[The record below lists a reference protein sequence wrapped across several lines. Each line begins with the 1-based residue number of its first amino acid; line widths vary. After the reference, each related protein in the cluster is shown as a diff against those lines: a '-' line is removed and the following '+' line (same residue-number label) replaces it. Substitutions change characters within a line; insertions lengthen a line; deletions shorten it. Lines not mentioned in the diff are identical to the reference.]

1 MRPATFASIR
11 KTQQSSDGGPAYS
24 NDCDALG
31 NAEAVGG
38 YALRS
43 SRKHWRRRV
52 EPPHAG
58 GAGRATFS
66 RHRIA
71 GVAAVAAV
79 AALLCSACGGT
90 ASNGSTATAKPV
102 LTVGEVTP
110 PSALN
115 PTTSID
121 GLEIVQEFA
130 YEGVTTWVNPATP
143 GLAGVA
149 APGLA
154 TSWHYL
160 KSSPPNTMFEFTL
173 RHNARFAD
181 GTPVTAQ
188 AIATWFKYLANGP
201 LAANWGSYFGVLKS
215 VRTVGEWT
223 VVIQLKS
230 PSPNVPYGLT
240 DINLGFGSPAS
251 PKCVAH
257 PSMLNSGDCGA
268 GPYMVDTAQT
278 TTGSKYTFVPNPYYY
293 NKSAQH
299 WSKVVLLVV
308 PTESSLLQALR
319 TGEIQLAQADAS
331 TAAAAKAAGMATP
344 SAADVNA
351 GLFLN
356 LKRNTPLRSL
366 LVRQAMNYAVNRKAL
381 AAAFGGDPESE
392 VVTNDGY
399 YPKDANYYP
408 YDPAKAKALLAQAGY
423 KNGVTIPDVVAYG
436 PMGDQGTPQIDA
448 VASQLAQVGIKLQ
461 VVSAPTNAVWAAD
474 YAKDPPANQNEYSID
489 HVVVYYGLTMGGA
502 NGWND
507 STINSLYNKALID
520 PPGSNAA
527 RADYQA
533 IMNRTVTQAYYLPT
547 LLTKI
552 YLMYNPQ
559 KVANVQVTAALNWWS
574 PWAWTPK

>member
-1 MRPATFASIR
+1 MRRATFARIR
-11 KTQQSSDGGPAYS
+11 KTQESSDGGPAGPAG
-24 NDCDALG
+24 CGAPGRADALR
-31 NAEAVGG
+31 GG
-38 YALRS
+38 ALS
-43 SRKHWRRRV
+43 SPWEHWRRF
-52 EPPHAG
+52 AG
-58 GAGRATFS
+58 
-66 RHRIA
+66 
-71 GVAAVAAV
+71 VAAV
-79 AALLCSACGGT
+79 AALLCSACGGSASTGSKT
-90 ASNGSTATAKPV
+90 AAKPV

-121 GLEIVQEFA
+121 GLEIVQELA
-130 YEGVTTWVNPATP
+130 YEGVTTWVSPTTP

-154 TSWHYL
+154 TSWRYL
-160 KSSPPNTMFEFTL
+160 PSSPPNTMFEFTL
-173 RHNARFAD
+173 RHDARFAD

-188 AIATWFKYLANGP
+188 AVATWFKYLAKGP

-215 VRTVGEWT
+215 VRTEGEWT

-257 PSMLNSGDCGA
+257 PSTLNSGDCGA

-331 TAAAAKAAGMATP
+331 TAAAARAAGMATP
-344 SAADVNA
+344 SAADINA

-356 LKRNTPLRSL
+356 LKRPSPLRST

-399 YPKDANYYP
+399 YPKYANYYP

-423 KNGVTIPDVVAYG
+423 KNGVTIPDVVTYG

-461 VVSAPTNAVWAAD
+461 IVSAATNAAWASA

-489 HVVVYYGLTMGGA
+489 HVTVYYGLTMGGA

-507 STINSLYNKALID
+507 PTINALYNKALID
-520 PPGSNAA
+520 PQAGNAA
-527 RADYQA
+527 KADYQA
-533 IMNRTVTQAYYLPT
+533 IMARTVTQAYYLPT

-559 KVANVQVTAALNWWS
+559 KVANVQVSSALNWWS

>member
-1 MRPATFASIR
+1 MRPAPFASTR
-11 KTQQSSDGGPAYS
+11 KMQESSEGGPAGHA
-24 NDCDALG
+24 DRGALRR
-31 NAEAVGG
+31 AEAVSGRLS
-38 YALRS
+38 ASLT
-43 SRKHWRRRV
+43 KHWQRLV
-52 EPPHAG
+52 QAPHAG
-58 GAGRATFS
+58 GARPKGRPWKRA
-66 RHRIA
+66 A
-71 GVAAVAAV
+71 GVAAV
-79 AALLCSACGGT
+79 AALLCSACSG
-90 ASNGSTATAKPV
+90 NGSTGSKAAAKPV

-130 YEGVTTWVNPATP
+130 YEGLTTWVSPKTP

-154 TSWHYL
+154 TSWRYL
-160 KSSPPNTMFEFTL
+160 KSSPPNTKFEFTL

-188 AIATWFKYLANGP
+188 AVETWFNYLAKSP
-201 LAANWGSYFGVLKS
+201 LSANWASYFGVLKS
-215 VRTVGEWT
+215 VQTVGKWT

-240 DINLGFGSPAS
+240 NINLGFGTPAS

-257 PSMLNSGDCGA
+257 PSKLNSGDCGA
-268 GPYMVDTAQT
+268 GPYMVDSAQT

-293 NKSAQH
+293 DKSAQH

-344 SAADVNA
+344 GAADINA

-356 LKRNTPLRSL
+356 LKRPTPLRSL

-381 AAAFGGDPESE
+381 AAAFGGNPESE

-408 YDPAKAKALLAQAGY
+408 YDPAKAKALLAKAGY
-423 KNGVTIPDVVAYG
+423 KNGVTIPDVVTYG

-448 VASQLAQVGIKLQ
+448 VARQLAQVGIKLQ
-461 VVSAPTNAVWAAD
+461 IVSAPTNAAWASD
-474 YAKDPPANQNEYSID
+474 FAKAPPANQNEYSID
-489 HVVVYYGLTMGGA
+489 HVTVYYQLTMGGA

-507 STINSLYNKALID
+507 STINGLFNKALIE

-533 IMNRTVTQAYYLPT
+533 IMARTVTQAYYLPT

-559 KVANVQVTAALNWWS
+559 KVANVQVSPALNWWS